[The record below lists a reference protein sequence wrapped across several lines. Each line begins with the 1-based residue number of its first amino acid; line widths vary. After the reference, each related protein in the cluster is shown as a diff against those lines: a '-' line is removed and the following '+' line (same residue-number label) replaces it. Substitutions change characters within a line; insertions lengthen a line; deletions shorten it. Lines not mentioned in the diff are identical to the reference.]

1 MTSHKAPSASP
12 ATIDALQTALA
23 AEQAASFGYTIVG
36 AHLKADQP
44 RATADWIAHQKARD
58 TLTRLLT
65 ERDVE
70 PSPAPVSYQFPHPT
84 TTPTQAIAL
93 AIDLEQKVT
102 AAYLPLVAV
111 TDPRLR
117 TFAAEQMRAATLRA
131 ITWGAP
137 PPPFPGLPPTALQ
150 PLHS

>member
-1 MTSHKAPSASP
+1 MTIREAPSATP
-12 ATIDALQTALA
+12 QTISALQIALA

-44 RATADWIAHQKARD
+44 RAAADWIAHQKARD
-58 TLTRLLT
+58 ALAHFLLQ
-65 ERDVE
+65 RHSE
-70 PSPAPVSYQFPHPT
+70 PPPAPVSYQFPHPAS
-84 TTPTQAIAL
+84 TPTEAIAL

-111 TDPRLR
+111 TDPQLR
-117 TFAAEQMRAATLRA
+117 TFAAGQMRAATLRG

-137 PPPFPGLPPTALQ
+137 PTAFPGLPQTALQ
-150 PLHS
+150 TPHS